1 MTERKIDKVWKC
13 SVQWSDEEQDYV
25 VQFPDDMLAAAGWE
39 PGKTDVQ
46 WQENED
52 GSFSIVEVKKDGIK

>member
-13 SVQWSDEEQDYV
+13 TVQWSDEEQDYV

-39 PGKTDVQ
+39 PGKTDVA
-46 WQENED
+46 WQDNGD
-52 GSFSIVEVKKDGIK
+52 GTYSITEVKDDGIE

>member
-1 MTERKIDKVWKC
+1 
-13 SVQWSDEEQDYV
+13 
-25 VQFPDDMLAAAGWE
+25 MLAAAGWE

-52 GSFSIVEVKKDGIK
+52 GTYSIVEVKNDGIE

>member
-1 MTERKIDKVWKC
+1 MTEKRLDKVWKC
-13 SVQWSDEEQDYV
+13 TVEWSDEAQDYV
-25 VQFPDDMLAAAGWE
+25 LQLPDDMLAAAGWE

-52 GSFSIVEVKKDGIK
+52 GTYSIVEVKDDGIE